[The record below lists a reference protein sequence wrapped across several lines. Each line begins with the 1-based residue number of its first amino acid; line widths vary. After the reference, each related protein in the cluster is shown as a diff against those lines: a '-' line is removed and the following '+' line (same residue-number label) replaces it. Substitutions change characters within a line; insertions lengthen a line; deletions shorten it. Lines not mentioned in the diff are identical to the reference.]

1 MMTREIRACRAI
13 SIMGKSHGPIHHPIR
28 PTRAGLLTLYV
39 AARPRYDRLGRQ
51 TMTNPMEA
59 IYENGVF
66 RPLAPVSC
74 HERERVLLTVE
85 SLGDA
90 EENLLDHEFLAYC
103 ETQAD
108 DSVPLEA
115 VRLALSKIPGSL

>member
-1 MMTREIRACRAI
+1 
-13 SIMGKSHGPIHHPIR
+13 
-28 PTRAGLLTLYV
+28 
-39 AARPRYDRLGRQ
+39 
-51 TMTNPMEA
+51 MTNPMEA

-115 VRLALSKIPGSL
+115 VRLALSKIPGSLTDDIRAERDGR